1 MKNVYNTH
9 YPYFAQEID
18 METVQYVR
26 KTDLAH
32 NTRRVIRDVQRGRTA
47 VVESHGQPVVAI
59 VDIVDYYL
67 QRAAL
72 NYYSQSPQVDPE
84 DGITDQVAAQAE
96 SVQQLYNLVLA
107 HYLGGAISLGRAA
120 ELLKLPWVDLRMRMA
135 RLDIPLRVGPETIEE
150 LRAEIEAIEK
160 WESR

>member
-1 MKNVYNTH
+1 
-9 YPYFAQEID
+9 

-26 KTDLAH
+26 KTDLAR

-47 VVESHGQPVVAI
+47 VVESHGQPEVAI

-67 QRAAL
+67 QRAVL
-72 NYYSQSPQVDPE
+72 NYYAQSPQVDTE
-84 DGITDQVAAQAE
+84 GGITDQAAAQAE
-96 SVQQLYNLVLA
+96 SEQQLYNLVLA
-107 HYLGGAISLGRAA
+107 YYLGGAISLGRAA

-135 RLDIPLRVGPETIEE
+135 RLDILLRVGPETIEE

>member
-1 MKNVYNTH
+1 
-9 YPYFAQEID
+9 

-26 KTDLAH
+26 KTDLAR

-47 VVESHGQPVVAI
+47 VVESHGQPEVAI

-67 QRAAL
+67 QLAAL
-72 NYYSQSPQVDPE
+72 NFYSKSPQVDSE
-84 DGITDQVAAQAE
+84 GGITDQAAAQVE
-96 SVQQLYNLVLA
+96 SEQELYNLVMA

-120 ELLKLPWVDLRMRMA
+120 ELLKLPWVDLRMRMTS
-135 RLDIPLRVGPETIEE
+135 LGIPLRVGPETIEE
-150 LRAEIEAIEK
+150 LREEIEAIEK

>member
-1 MKNVYNTH
+1 
-9 YPYFAQEID
+9 

-26 KTDLAH
+26 KTDLAR
-32 NTRRVIRDVQRGRTA
+32 NTRRVIRDVQRGQTA
-47 VVESHGQPVVAI
+47 VVESHGQPEVAI

-72 NYYSQSPQVDPE
+72 NFYAQSPQVDPE
-84 DGITDQVAAQAE
+84 GGITDQATAQVE
-96 SVQQLYNLVLA
+96 SEQKLYNLVFA

>member
-1 MKNVYNTH
+1 
-9 YPYFAQEID
+9 

-26 KTDLAH
+26 KTDLAR

-47 VVESHGQPVVAI
+47 VVESHGQPEVAI

-72 NYYSQSPQVDPE
+72 NYYAQSPKVDTE
-84 DGITDQVAAQAE
+84 GGITDQAAAQAE
-96 SVQQLYNLVLA
+96 SEQKLYNLVLA
-107 HYLGGAISLGRAA
+107 HYLGGAISLGRVA